1 MGKMGTVD
9 VDGVTYYHAQLW
21 AALVAQNIELG
32 TQQNTDR
39 SRVNRLCAD
48 LEAAKQQIDD
58 LRGELDFALQQLD
71 DAVSRVKN
79 FQREQVK

>member
-1 MGKMGTVD
+1 MKGTIM
-9 VDGVTYYHAQLW
+9 VDGLTYYHAQLW

-32 TQQNTDR
+32 QQQNADR
-39 SRVNRLCAD
+39 IRVNKLYAELD
-48 LEAAKQQIDD
+48 AAKQQIDE

>member
-1 MGKMGTVD
+1 MKGTVL
-9 VDGVTYYHAQLW
+9 VDGLTYYHAQLW

-32 TQQNTDR
+32 QQQNTDR
-39 SRVNRLCAD
+39 ARVNRLYAELD
-48 LEAAKQQIDD
+48 AARQQIEE

-71 DAVSRVKN
+71 DAVARVNN